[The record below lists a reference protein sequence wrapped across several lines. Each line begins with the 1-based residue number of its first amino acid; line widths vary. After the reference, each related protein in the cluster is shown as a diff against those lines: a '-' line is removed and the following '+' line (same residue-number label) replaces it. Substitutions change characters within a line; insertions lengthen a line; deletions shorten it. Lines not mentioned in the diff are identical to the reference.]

1 MRTISVILDET
12 ICAMEHWL
20 VDAQLNREQ
29 ATGARLEHLWQDRIK
44 YETTP
49 EPPQVIAIRDLQ
61 MQAYEL
67 SIELKQR
74 GL

>member
-20 VDAQLNREQ
+20 VDEALHPTK
-29 ATGARLEHLWQDRIK
+29 ATGARFRHLQDLHEY
-44 YETTP
+44 YEFP
-49 EPPQVIAIRDLQ
+49 DPPQVIAIRDLQ
-61 MQAYEL
+61 RQAYEL
-67 SIELKQR
+67 SIELKQQ